1 MKDKEVVAAVK
12 KDLTISK
19 SDDLYQNIELP
30 TEGTHESTIKWTSSN
45 PKVVEADG
53 TIHRPEAGN
62 GDGKATLTASIQA
75 GKKKDTK
82 MFQVTV
88 KQQASEPEI
97 ARYSFGNPGS
107 KEAADSSG
115 SNLPAQ
121 LKGAAIQT
129 DDGKL
134 ALDGKDAYVE
144 LSPLI
149 ADAEDF
155 TFSAW
160 INWQGGSAWQRI
172 FDIGESNGKNM
183 FLTPGR
189 QRQATVYH
197 S

>member
-1 MKDKEVVAAVK
+1 M
-12 KDLTISK
+12 
-19 SDDLYQNIELP
+19 
-30 TEGTHESTIKWTSSN
+30 
-45 PKVVEADG
+45 
-53 TIHRPEAGN
+53 
-62 GDGKATLTASIQA
+62 
-75 GKKKDTK
+75 
-82 MFQVTV
+82 TV

-183 FLTPGR
+183 FLTPSDGSGKLRFTIHDGANQNITADEALATGKWVHLAVTLEGDTGKLYVNGELAGTNENITANQPIFLETQTISDEADTMQTHSLAGR
-189 QRQATVYH
+189 WTMCGCIGKL
-197 S
+197 